1 MEKILRWI
9 INIILIC
16 VIIHFSK
23 PVVNKGIESYE
34 NKKTYERAIEEK
46 EKLVKEEK
54 IHDWITVSGTK
65 INYPVVYKAKDN
77 SYYLKHDIYGNES
90 VHGSIFYDGNND
102 PFSTNTTI
110 LYGHCMKDKSM
121 FATLHYFREDEAKFR
136 ESKVTIETKTGEIKK
151 FKPLGLYVTNENFFY
166 SKLHR
171 MELNEAVSMIKENS
185 RYDINVNYNENSKI
199 IVLMTC
205 SYEHEGDRLFCFYIS
220 E

>member
-16 VIIHFSK
+16 VIIYFCK
-23 PVVNKGIESYE
+23 PIANKGIESYE
-34 NKKTYERAIEEK
+34 NKKVYEQAQEEK
-46 EKLVKEEK
+46 DELRQTKDT
-54 IHDWITVSGTK
+54 DWIIVSGTK
-65 INYPVVYKAKDN
+65 IDYPVVYKAGDN
-77 SYYLKHDIYGNES
+77 SYYLQHDIYGNES
-90 VHGSIFYDGNND
+90 AHGSIFYDGSRE
-102 PFSTNTTI
+102 PFSAHTTT

-121 FATLHYFREDEAKFR
+121 FATLHYFREDETKFR
-136 ESKVTIETKTGEIKK
+136 ESEVTIETKNGEIKK

-166 SKLHR
+166 TKLHK
-171 MELNEAVSMIKENS
+171 MTLDEAMATIKENS
-185 RYDINVNYNENSKI
+185 RYNINVNYNENSKI